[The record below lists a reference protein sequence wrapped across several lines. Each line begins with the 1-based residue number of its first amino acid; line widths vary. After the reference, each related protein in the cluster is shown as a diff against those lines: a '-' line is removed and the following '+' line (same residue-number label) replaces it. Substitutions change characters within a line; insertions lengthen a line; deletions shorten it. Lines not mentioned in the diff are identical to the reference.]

1 CKLVDL
7 ALDGLV
13 VDRVEWSLQIIL
25 DVQPQ
30 HRMRRDEI
38 DLKLDVGRNYAGALK
53 LGKYLE
59 RADRV
64 VGVQQIAEGDVL
76 DAAPGTQRVASM
88 RARPGVDA
96 EHLAGR
102 LQNRA
107 GGKNRLEPRDP
118 VETFAGLAVWQPFEV
133 CAHSLT
139 DVPEHAFSGLERHTA
154 HE

>member
-1 CKLVDL
+1 MVGVAVAEVEEEIDARRHVRCQIDENVGETLLRLALVGAVARSLCAFQAREYSGCHVELNRELTFWNGLCKLVDL

-38 DLKLDVGRNYAGALK
+38 DLKLDVGRNYAGALQ
-53 LGKYLE
+53 LGEYLE

-76 DAAPGTQRVASM
+76 DAAPGTQR
-88 RARPGVDA
+88 
-96 EHLAGR
+96 
-102 LQNRA
+102 
-107 GGKNRLEPRDP
+107 
-118 VETFAGLAVWQPFEV
+118 
-133 CAHSLT
+133 
-139 DVPEHAFSGLERHTA
+139 
-154 HE
+154 